1 MVGRKE
7 QVVARNVQQGLGGR
21 MAGVDHRLRG
31 EGPEAQP
38 VAGPQRGVAPGQS
51 GHHRAVAVEPFR
63 HAAELVRREP
73 VGGVEGAFRP
83 EVLARREAVDPGR
96 EIFGLAHHE
105 FGPGRGAEPCRG
117 ADVIG
122 MVVGHDQP
130 LDRPSG
136 EEAAQH
142 AGPEPPRL
150 GRVDA
155 GVDHRPAAL
164 TLDEVHVD
172 VIEPERERQ
181 AQPVQAGRDGERR
194 AEGRRL
200 RERKVERDH
209 GAPRGRALHGSRAVQ
224 RQGGRAGAR
233 VASGAFRAHQR
244 PRIRRT
250 SPARQPMNLHLPW
263 PKSPAD
269 PVDLNDYARRIL
281 TSRVYD
287 VAIQTPLD
295 ALPALSRRLG
305 VTALLK
311 REDLQPVFSFKIR
324 GAYNKMAGLPRDA
337 LDRGVICASAGNH
350 AQGVAA
356 AAQRLGV
363 KATIVMPRTT
373 PGIKIAGVRARGG
386 ARHRGRQFRRSLP
399 PRACALRGARPDL
412 RASLRRPRHHRRPGD
427 VGMEILQQHP
437 GRLRR
442 FVPIGGG
449 GLASGVAAYVKF
461 LRPDVKV
468 IGVEPDD
475 AASMKAAIAA
485 DARVVL
491 DRVGLFADGVAVR
504 QAGVETFRIC
514 RACLDEVITVTTD
527 EICAAVKDIFD
538 DPRAVAEPAG
548 EESLTGMKR
557 YAEARG
563 LAGQT
568 LVAIN
573 SGANLNFDR
582 LRHIAERAEIGEG
595 REALLAVTIPE
606 QAGSYRRFMQV
617 PGPRAITEFNYRQ
630 TGPGIPAHIFVG
642 VELRHGEAEN
652 AR

>member
-1 MVGRKE
+1 
-7 QVVARNVQQGLGGR
+7 
-21 MAGVDHRLRG
+21 
-31 EGPEAQP
+31 
-38 VAGPQRGVAPGQS
+38 
-51 GHHRAVAVEPFR
+51 
-63 HAAELVRREP
+63 
-73 VGGVEGAFRP
+73 
-83 EVLARREAVDPGR
+83 
-96 EIFGLAHHE
+96 
-105 FGPGRGAEPCRG
+105 
-117 ADVIG
+117 
-122 MVVGHDQP
+122 
-130 LDRPSG
+130 
-136 EEAAQH
+136 
-142 AGPEPPRL
+142 
-150 GRVDA
+150 
-155 GVDHRPAAL
+155 
-164 TLDEVHVD
+164 
-172 VIEPERERQ
+172 
-181 AQPVQAGRDGERR
+181 
-194 AEGRRL
+194 
-200 RERKVERDH
+200 
-209 GAPRGRALHGSRAVQ
+209 
-224 RQGGRAGAR
+224 
-233 VASGAFRAHQR
+233 
-244 PRIRRT
+244 
-250 SPARQPMNLHLPW
+250 MNLHLPW

-386 ARHRGRQFRRSLP
+386 DAVIAGDSFDEAYRHALALCEERGLTFVHP
-399 PRACALRGARPDL
+399 YDDPDVI
-412 RASLRRPRHHRRPGD
+412 AGQGT

-437 GRLRR
+437 GPIEAI

-538 DPRAVAEPAG
+538 ETRAVAEPAG
-548 EESLTGMKR
+548 AVSLAGMKR

-617 PGPRAITEFNYRQ
+617 LGPRAITEFNYRQ

-642 VELRHGEAEN
+642 VELRHGEAEKREVISTLAAAGYPVEDLSDN
-652 AR
+652 EIAKTHVRYMVGGRVAGLQHEAVLRFQFPEYPGALLNFLNRLGQFWNISLFHYRNHGADYGRVLAGFEVPPEDRDRFAKAVEALGYPYWDESDNPAFRLFLDGAAIG